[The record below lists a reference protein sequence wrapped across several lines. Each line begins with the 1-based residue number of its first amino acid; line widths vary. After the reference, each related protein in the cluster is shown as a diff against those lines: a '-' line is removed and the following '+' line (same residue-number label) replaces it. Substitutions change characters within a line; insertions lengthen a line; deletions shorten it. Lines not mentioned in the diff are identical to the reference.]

1 MDGVTSMRSPTGK
14 YATRGLL
21 VLATALATFFALAT
35 TASSRPTVAKAK
47 APPARLLVHVHARI
61 RAYASLTA
69 PRDPAL
75 ATRVVTFVPKVINVG
90 TVIIDVINSDQEAH
104 WFEINGVRSK
114 RLGEEGGRAIL
125 RVTFKRPGTYP
136 VALTSEAP
144 INFTGSLKVVR

>member
-1 MDGVTSMRSPTGK
+1 MNGVTSMSSPAGRH
-14 YATRGLL
+14 AARWLI
-21 VLATALATFFALAT
+21 VLAAAITALFALAGG
-35 TASSRPTVAKAK
+35 ASSRSAAPAAK

-90 TVIIDVINSDQEAH
+90 TVIIDVINSDQEPH
-104 WFEINGVRSK
+104 WLEINGVRSK
-114 RLGEEGGRAIL
+114 RMGEEGGRSIL
-125 RVTFKRPGTYP
+125 RVTFKRPGNYP